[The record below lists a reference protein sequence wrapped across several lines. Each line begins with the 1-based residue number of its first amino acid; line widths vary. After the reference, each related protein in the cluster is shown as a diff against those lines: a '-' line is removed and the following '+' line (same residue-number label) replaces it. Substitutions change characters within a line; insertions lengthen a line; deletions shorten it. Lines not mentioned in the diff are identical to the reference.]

1 MSAPLHISLVV
12 LELCDGMALAWPT
25 RPTSGD
31 GQLQDAIIRFGGIS
45 YSVIDDQEKH
55 AERSDSPLPL
65 ADDDALPRLLG
76 LGAAARA
83 AAPGAADMKGAP
95 QPKLCKTQ
103 TASLLQCFHATNTT

>member
-1 MSAPLHISLVV
+1 MVV

-55 AERSDSPLPL
+55 AERSEKVDGRIVS
-65 ADDDALPRLLG
+65 AE
-76 LGAAARA
+76 AAAGRGSESCA
-83 AAPGAADMKGAP
+83 GVRGA
-95 QPKLCKTQ
+95 
-103 TASLLQCFHATNTT
+103 HAYAHRQW

>member
-55 AERSDSPLPL
+55 AERSEKV
-65 ADDDALPRLLG
+65 DDG
-76 LGAAARA
+76 G
-83 AAPGAADMKGAP
+83 M
-95 QPKLCKTQ
+95 
-103 TASLLQCFHATNTT
+103 